1 MSFRLFFAIF
11 ILKKVMC
18 LLSEVEGKNIDFHQ
32 LIDYSFNSILIVE
45 QEGKML
51 YYNKAFVKLLVL
63 FPPNEALQK
72 NLFLYIP
79 PEFHVFCKQR
89 LKNVIEKQEMVEL
102 GEKKMIRRDGEH
114 IDVELMAVPFYME
127 GKVLAQIIIQDIT
140 SRKETE
146 RRLKDQEKLA
156 SIGQI
161 AAGIAHEVKNPLTAV
176 KGFLQLYQEDHS
188 HPYLMTINAELDK
201 ALDTLKNL
209 LQVSKPDL
217 QDEPLV
223 QINVCKEIQSM
234 LFLFQDRLY
243 SVEVEMDLQDSEKT
257 IKGKKNLFIKAF
269 YNLMTN
275 ALEAIEGEGNIK
287 IEHYYK
293 DGCNHILISDTGIGI
308 PDEKIHILGT
318 PFFTSKSEGTGL
330 GLTQVFTTVQE
341 HGGNIAVQ
349 SVLGK
354 GTTFHIQIPIT

>member
-1 MSFRLFFAIF
+1 MY
-11 ILKKVMC
+11 
-18 LLSEVEGKNIDFHQ
+18 LLSEVGGTNINFRQ

-45 QEGKML
+45 QEGKII
-51 YYNKAFVKLLVL
+51 YCNKAFVELLD
-63 FPPNEALQK
+63 FFSSNEVIQK
-72 NLFLYIP
+72 NLFAFVS
-79 PEFHVFCKQR
+79 PEFHVLCKQQ
-89 LKNVIEKQEMVEL
+89 LKNVIEKQEIAGR
-102 GEKKMIRRDGEH
+102 GEKKMIRRDGAL
-114 IDVELMAVPFYME
+114 IDVELMVVPFNME
-127 GKVLAQIIIQDIT
+127 GKVLAQLIIQDIS
-140 SRKETE
+140 SRKAAEK
-146 RRLKDQEKLA
+146 RLTDQEQLA

-188 HPYLMTINAELDK
+188 HPYLTTMNAELDK

-217 QDEPLV
+217 QDEPFV
-223 QINVCKEIQSM
+223 QINICKEIQSI

-243 SVEVEMDLQDSEKT
+243 SVEVEIDLKDSEKT

-275 ALEAIEGEGNIK
+275 ALDAIEGEGNIK

-293 DGCNHILISDTGIGI
+293 DGCNHIIISDTGIGI
-308 PDEKIHILGT
+308 PEEKIHILGT

-349 SVLGK
+349 SVLGE